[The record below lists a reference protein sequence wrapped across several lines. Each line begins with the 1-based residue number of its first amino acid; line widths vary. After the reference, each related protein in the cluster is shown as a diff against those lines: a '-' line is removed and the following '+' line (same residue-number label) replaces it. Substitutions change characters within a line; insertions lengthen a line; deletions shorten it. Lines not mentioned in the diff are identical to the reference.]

1 MEKLEILLNLLFS
14 IVVLLFKNHSVI
26 AMENLALRQQL
37 SIYHRSK
44 KRPKIRLRDRL
55 FWILVSR
62 YWKKWKDTLIIV
74 KPETVIGWYHKEFKL
89 FWTWKSRK
97 RGL

>member
-1 MEKLEILLNLLFS
+1 MEKLEILLKILFP
-14 IVVLLFKNHSVI
+14 IVVTLFKNHSAL
-26 AMENLALRQQL
+26 AMENIALRQQL

-62 YWKKWKDTLIIV
+62 YWKKSKQEALIIV
-74 KPETVIGWYHKEFKL
+74 RPESLRPRHGEHF
-89 FWTWKSRK
+89 
-97 RGL
+97 